1 MNNGV
6 GTVHLF
12 AVNDEITLEYND
24 RVLLHFTPDDH
35 YFIPD
40 LQAAG
45 QYVRDTAIVNI
56 IDNDSKL
63 YVIIRV
69 IQYFHSPEELQIN
82 LKSCCNTIT
91 KGMSVTH
98 ELEFQRNQEPFSI
111 IFTPVTVPK
120 AISLGFNLTSS
131 LNSDNATAGKK

>member
-1 MNNGV
+1 MHDIEENGRLETMFQLNVKGNAPSVNIQGIITAIPDGTASKNQTIDFLSLYTYKAGSMDFVEILPIRVNNGV
-6 GTVHLF
+6 STVHLF

-35 YFIPD
+35 YLIRD

-63 YVIIRV
+63 YVIINFV
-69 IQYFHSPEELQIN
+69 
-82 LKSCCNTIT
+82 
-91 KGMSVTH
+91 
-98 ELEFQRNQEPFSI
+98 
-111 IFTPVTVPK
+111 
-120 AISLGFNLTSS
+120 
-131 LNSDNATAGKK
+131 